1 MQSKVATILLAA
13 GTVAALGDRNGP
25 TAHGVGAMGTEMG
38 PVAFLWPADR
48 PWSAGAD
55 NTEPCGSTQGVG
67 NRTPFPLSA
76 GAVSLSIAAD
86 AYDVEFTMSYAKDP
100 KSNSDF
106 TQQAIPS
113 SVDKIV
119 SGHQCYKLNAPPST
133 VKAGDDAT
141 IQLKYRSKF
150 PGENNGNDQTFYACA
165 DIQYVET
172 SVFKTAIP
180 CFNVT
185 SDEFAAPETTNNPVV
200 PAANSPSS
208 AGLTTGAI
216 AGIAVGTIV
225 GSLAVVG
232 VVAFLVFRKR
242 RAGATRNADTVLPVS
257 KCNME
262 TARVLLEP
270 ELGIPRPARKVRLGS
285 RGKRRRADVPDKDP
299 CLKHALGQRLVRLG
313 LDVLRRLVVH
323 HPAVG
328 TRNLLDRLQ
337 DLVVRQRAVVH
348 VHALVRRQVRA
359 AQDGHHGGGDGA
371 QPRQTAAVVAAVDRR
386 GLLCAQVAQQ
396 AVLDAPVEEDVV
408 GDERVGQLRV
418 RGRLALQQARE
429 LDLVGERQ
437 QAVRRGL
444 RYVAAI
450 LGRQH
455 ALDARRDGR
464 MHQVLLPRQAG
475 RAHGAN
481 EGVLA
486 AQGVGEGCHGGEVDD
501 DFFVLAGVLAR
512 ELARGADQRC
522 HLEPGV
528 D

>member
-13 GTVAALGDRNGP
+13 GSVAALGERNAP

-113 SVDKIV
+113 SVGKIV

-172 SVFKTAIP
+172 SLFKTAIP

-185 SDEFAAPETTNNPVV
+185 SDEFAAPETTNS
-200 PAANSPSS
+200 PAAPATNSQPA

-242 RAGATRNADTVLPVS
+242 RAGAARNAETVLPVA
-257 KCNME
+257 KNNME
-262 TARVLLEP
+262 TASV
-270 ELGIPRPARKVRLGS
+270 S
-285 RGKRRRADVPDKDP
+285 S
-299 CLKHALGQRLVRLG
+299 
-313 LDVLRRLVVH
+313 
-323 HPAVG
+323 
-328 TRNLLDRLQ
+328 T
-337 DLVVRQRAVVH
+337 
-348 VHALVRRQVRA
+348 
-359 AQDGHHGGGDGA
+359 
-371 QPRQTAAVVAAVDRR
+371 
-386 GLLCAQVAQQ
+386 LC
-396 AVLDAPVEEDVV
+396 
-408 GDERVGQLRV
+408 R
-418 RGRLALQQARE
+418 
-429 LDLVGERQ
+429 
-437 QAVRRGL
+437 
-444 RYVAAI
+444 
-450 LGRQH
+450 
-455 ALDARRDGR
+455 
-464 MHQVLLPRQAG
+464 
-475 RAHGAN
+475 
-481 EGVLA
+481 
-486 AQGVGEGCHGGEVDD
+486 
-501 DFFVLAGVLAR
+501 
-512 ELARGADQRC
+512 
-522 HLEPGV
+522 
-528 D
+528 